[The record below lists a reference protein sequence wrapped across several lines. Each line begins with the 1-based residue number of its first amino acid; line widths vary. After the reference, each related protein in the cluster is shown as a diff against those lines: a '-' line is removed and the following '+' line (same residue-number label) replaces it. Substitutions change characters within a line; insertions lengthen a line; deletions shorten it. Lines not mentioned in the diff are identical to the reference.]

1 MNKEYLINS
10 KQLKAINVL
19 IRTLQE
25 AINRNAFNEEEINK
39 IENVILILN
48 KESKAL

>member
-1 MNKEYLINS
+1 MNNYNINE

-25 AINRNAFNEEEINK
+25 AINREAFSKTEINNITK
-39 IENVILILN
+39 TISLLN
-48 KESKAL
+48 QKQYL